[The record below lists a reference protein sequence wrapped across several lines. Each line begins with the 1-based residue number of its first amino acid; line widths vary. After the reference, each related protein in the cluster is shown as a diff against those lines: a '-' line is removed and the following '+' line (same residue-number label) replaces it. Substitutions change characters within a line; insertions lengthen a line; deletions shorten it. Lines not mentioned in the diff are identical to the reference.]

1 MPEVRSKDAV
11 VRQWYTDGPQQHV
24 SRAGEAAIAQL
35 EEAMSDAPTDAADV
49 DAWFAE
55 HFHKA
60 PISQD
65 TALYN
70 ALHAA
75 KEELKKLLAGE

>member
-1 MPEVRSKDAV
+1 MNEVRSKESVIAVWARDAGQAV
-11 VRQWYTDGPQQHV
+11 D
-24 SRAGEAAIAQL
+24 RAGAAAIEQFTAAK
-35 EEAMSDAPTDAADV
+35 EDAPSYAEDV
-49 DAWFAE
+49 DSWFEE

-60 PISQD
+60 PISHD

>member
-1 MPEVRSKDAV
+1 MSEVRSKEDAIAAWNQDA
-11 VRQWYTDGPQQHV
+11 RQAVD
-24 SRAGEAAIAQL
+24 RAGAA
-35 EEAMSDAPTDAADV
+35 AMEQYNAAMVVAPSDAAGV
-49 DAWFAE
+49 DAWFEE

-65 TALYN
+65 TQLYN

-75 KEELKKLLAGE
+75 KEELKKLLGGE

>member
-1 MPEVRSKDAV
+1 MPEVRSKETV

-24 SRAGEAAIAQL
+24 SRAGDAAIKQL
-35 EEAMSDAPTDAADV
+35 DDAMADAPTDASDV
-49 DAWFAE
+49 DAWFE
-55 HFHKA
+55 LHFHQA
-60 PISQD
+60 PISID

>member
-1 MPEVRSKDAV
+1 MSEVRSKESLIAAWARDAGQAV
-11 VRQWYTDGPQQHV
+11 D
-24 SRAGEAAIAQL
+24 RAGAAAIEQFNA
-35 EEAMSDAPTDAADV
+35 AMESAPAHAEDV

-60 PISQD
+60 PISHD